1 MTHAPRSIPGRTFTI
16 VFGIILVLGVVLG
29 FSVVIRFQEMMTA
42 LENVRHL
49 WPKAAAVL
57 EVRYRTL
64 DPRFE
69 ADQNAIADDRAVAL
83 EQWRQLRI
91 QFHESTQYDVQSRAV
106 QPLESV
112 IKRLLPETSDKLG
125 KNSPDAAVAAFAQ
138 AEKSLESLQKDGIG
152 WLSQLLLRL
161 TIPEPIYSF
170 LD

>member
-1 MTHAPRSIPGRTFTI
+1 M
-16 VFGIILVLGVVLG
+16 VFGIILVLAVVLG
-29 FSVVIRFQEMMTA
+29 FSVVIRFQEMMAA

-57 EVRYRTL
+57 EDRYRSL
-64 DPRFE
+64 DSQFE
-69 ADQNAIADDRAVAL
+69 FDQNAIAADRASAL

-125 KNSPDAAVAAFAQ
+125 KNSPDESFAAFAQ
-138 AEKSLESLQKDGIG
+138 AEQRLESLQKDGIG

-161 TIPEPIYSF
+161 KIPEPIYSF